1 MASQF
6 EALLSSFA
14 ESKGLQAGNTAAG
27 IEFATD
33 DQSLVVVPHPT
44 RDDLLIVE
52 VQVAD
57 FGPEAESLSRGALL
71 LLHQIN
77 ESARFEHEWVAS
89 ISAEGAVQIHCVRL
103 ISSTDLPTL
112 EALMGEGLER
122 AESLAELIGSFGQSQ
137 EGAGQNESSPQ
148 LPGQLGGPFLRA

>member
-14 ESKGLQAGNTAAG
+14 KSKGLPASSTASG

-44 RDDLLIVE
+44 RDDLLVVE

-57 FGPEAESLSRGALL
+57 FGPEAEGLSREVLL
-71 LLHQIN
+71 LLHQLN
-77 ESARFEHEWVAS
+77 ESSRFEHEWVAT
-89 ISAEGAVQIHCVRL
+89 ISAEGTVQIHCVKP
-103 ISSTDLPTL
+103 ISSTDLSGL
-112 EALMGEGLER
+112 EAVMGEGLER
-122 AESLAELIGSFGQSQ
+122 AESLAGLINSLDQP
-137 EGAGQNESSPQ
+137 QNDSRPGESSAQ
-148 LPGQLGGPFLRA
+148 LPGQPGGPFLRA